1 MLLKLT
7 KGILV
12 MQENTSS
19 GPSGNPEQKNIEDEK
34 KKLDEDLKA
43 GTITQAEH
51 FKKMQKLTSGSQ
63 NVPPS
68 APPPTTP
75 APAPAGPPQLPPV
88 GGGPMQ
94 PGPVP
99 VKSVGPV
106 SPISPVQPGPKEE
119 VPPIGQALAVG
130 SEDIEV
136 VECYKC
142 GGLITITTKQ
152 RPVII
157 ACPSCGTKGEVDT
170 EELAPAPEEP
180 SAPKPTDAKP
190 LEEDKLFKFSSD
202 DHAEMPQSPQPTF
215 GATLDDDLAKQDSKK
230 PSQPAAA
237 PTAPTP
243 TTGDQSPQSIKDAK
257 KTE

>member
-1 MLLKLT
+1 
-7 KGILV
+7 
-12 MQENTSS
+12 
-19 GPSGNPEQKNIEDEK
+19 
-34 KKLDEDLKA
+34 
-43 GTITQAEH
+43 
-51 FKKMQKLTSGSQ
+51 
-63 NVPPS
+63 
-68 APPPTTP
+68 
-75 APAPAGPPQLPPV
+75 
-88 GGGPMQ
+88 MQ

-99 VKSVGPV
+99 VKSVAPV

-142 GGLITITTKQ
+142 SGLITITTKQ

-157 ACPSCGTKGEVDT
+157 ACPSCGTKGEVDA

-190 LEEDKLFKFSSD
+190 LDEGKLFKFAHD
-202 DHAEMPQSPQPTF
+202 DHADMSQPKQPSF
-215 GATLDDDLAKQDSKK
+215 GATLDEDLAKQDSKT
-230 PSQPAAA
+230 PSQPA
-237 PTAPTP
+237 TAPTP
-243 TTGDQSPQSIKDAK
+243 TSTSQSQQPAKDTK